1 MDINL
6 MPRQIVESRSL
17 KSTAPPNKRLHLT
30 ANSAA
35 FKREACVVSR
45 LNARQVKRGVRQRR
59 QR

>member
-1 MDINL
+1 MGINL

-35 FKREACVVSR
+35 FIRKAWMVDALCAAGDAGR
-45 LNARQVKRGVRQRR
+45 
-59 QR
+59 